1 MENKEI
7 LTVIEKNSSSDIDIP
22 DPAPQMIEKAL
33 QKIKQCQAIVQKQ
46 LIAGVDYGTI
56 PGTAGKSTLFKPG
69 AEKLLRIYGLIDTY
83 EFIERIEDWDK
94 GIFYC
99 LVKCILKDFKT
110 GKTVTEGIGSC
121 NSKENKYRWRWVTE
135 KEIPQD
141 VDKNALPKKTINGQ
155 YGNYILYRLENDDIF
170 SQVNTIQKMAKKRAL
185 MDAVLSACRLSS
197 IFTQDIDDEDIKN
210 GVYHSQP
217 QPQPQPQTQPK
228 QASQP
233 STSSTQENK
242 IDGKTMLEAKK
253 LLTEVYGPK
262 AGLEKLK
269 GIKTQKEL
277 ADLIQ
282 QAQKDKQKAQKEEEV
297 KAEPVEE
304 EEIPE
309 ETIEEPF

>member
-121 NSKENKYRWRWVTE
+121 NSKENKYRWRWITE
-135 KEIPQD
+135 KEIPPD

-210 GVYHSQP
+210 GISHHQP
-217 QPQPQPQTQPK
+217 QPQPQSQPQTQPT
-228 QASQP
+228 
-233 STSSTQENK
+233 TSSQENK
-242 IDGKTMLEAKK
+242 IDGKTMIETKK

-282 QAQKDKQKAQKEEEV
+282 QAQKDKQKAQKEEV

>member
-210 GVYHSQP
+210 GVSHP
-217 QPQPQPQTQPK
+217 QPQPQPQSQPQTQPT
-228 QASQP
+228 
-233 STSSTQENK
+233 TSSQENKIENK
-242 IDGKTMLEAKK
+242 IDGKTMLETKK

-269 GIKTQKEL
+269 GIKTQKDL

-282 QAQKDKQKAQKEEEV
+282 QAQKDKQKAKEET
-297 KAEPVEE
+297 KAEPEE

-309 ETIEEPF
+309 EETIEEPF

>member
-1 MENKEI
+1 MENKEV
-7 LTVIEKNSSSDIDIP
+7 LAVIEENSPDVDIP
-22 DPAPQMIEKAL
+22 DPRIVERAL
-33 QKIKQCQAIVQKQ
+33 QKIRQYQAVVQKQ
-46 LIAGVDYGTI
+46 LIAGVDYGTV
-56 PGTAGKSTLFKPG
+56 PGTAGKGTLFKPG
-69 AEKLLRIYGLIDTY
+69 AEKLLRIHGLVDTY
-83 EFIERIEDWDK
+83 EIIEKIEDWDK
-94 GIFYC
+94 GIFYYFI
-99 LVKCILKDFKT
+99 KCILKDYKT
-110 GKTVTEGIGSC
+110 GKMVSEGLGSC

-304 EEIPE
+304 EEVPEE

>member
-46 LIAGVDYGTI
+46 LIAGVDYGTV
-56 PGTAGKSTLFKPG
+56 PGTTGKGTLFKPG
-69 AEKLLRIYGLIDTY
+69 AEKLLRIHGLVDTY
-83 EFIERIEDWDK
+83 EIIEKIEDWDK
-94 GIFYC
+94 GIFYYFI
-99 LVKCILKDFKT
+99 KCILKDYKT
-110 GKTVTEGIGSC
+110 GKMVSEGLGSC
-121 NSKENKYRWRWVTE
+121 NSKESKYRWRWVTE

-141 VDKNALPKKTINGQ
+141 VDKNALFKKTINSQ
-155 YGNYILYRLENDDIF
+155 YGNFILYRLESDEIF

-185 MDAVLSACRLSS
+185 LDATLSACRLSS
-197 IFTQDIDDEDIKN
+197 IFTQDIDDEDMKN
-210 GVYHSQP
+210 GISHHQP
-217 QPQPQPQTQPK
+217 QPQPQSQPQTQPT
-228 QASQP
+228 
-233 STSSTQENK
+233 TSS
-242 IDGKTMLEAKK
+242 IDGKTMIETKK

-282 QAQKDKQKAQKEEEV
+282 QAQKDKQKAKEET
-297 KAEPVEE
+297 KAEPVE